1 MTKKIV
7 LAYANPD
14 EIGPELE
21 ILGKGDFEV
30 IATKGGLVTG
40 KQLTDPD
47 IWPQVKDASALLTGL
62 HVVSA
67 EMMDQMPNL
76 ELITRV
82 GTGYD
87 AIDYEAAA
95 ERGIW
100 VTNVPDYSIDEVS
113 THAIALSLALVRH
126 LFEHRQTGQE
136 GTWRYMGH
144 TPIKRLANLTFGVI
158 GLGRI
163 GKASARKASGLGMSV
178 IAYDPYIPQGDFDSV
193 GAVSVDFDTLMA
205 TADIISLHVLLNAET
220 RGMIDA
226 RALSLMKP
234 TAFLVN
240 TARGPVIDVPALVA
254 AVQSGKLAGAGIDVL
269 PVEPCPVDDPVLHEP
284 RIIVTPHLAASSVE
298 AVHDVRV
305 RGAEEAFRVLTG
317 HAPKYPVN
325 APPAPRNEAQPRVLA
340 NAPVA

>member
-14 EIGPELE
+14 EIGPEME
-21 ILGKGDFEV
+21 ILGAGDFEV

-47 IWPQVKDASALLTGL
+47 IWPQVWDASALLTGL

-76 ELITRV
+76 ELVTRV

-87 AIDYEAAA
+87 AIDFDAAE

-113 THAIALSLALVRH
+113 AHAIALSLALVRH

-144 TPIKRLANLTFGVI
+144 TPIKRLSNLTFGVV

-163 GKASARKASGLGMSV
+163 GKASARKATGLGMSV
-178 IAYDPYIPQGDFDSV
+178 MAYDPYIPQGEFE
-193 GAVSVDFDTLMA
+193 ANYTVSVDFDTLMS
-205 TADIISLHVLLNAET
+205 TADIISLHVPLNAET

-240 TARGPVIDVPALVA
+240 TARGPVVDVPALVE
-254 AVQSGKLAGAGIDVL
+254 AVRNEQIAGAGIDVL
-269 PVEPCPVDDPVLHEP
+269 PIEPCPVDDPVLHEP

-298 AVHDVRV
+298 AMHDVRV

-325 APPAPRNEAQPRVLA
+325 SPAIARNAA
-340 NAPVA
+340 D

>member
-7 LAYANPD
+7 LAYAKPD
-14 EIGPELE
+14 DIALE
-21 ILGKGDFEV
+21 MSVLEHSGFEV
-30 IATKGGLVTG
+30 IATNGGLVTG
-40 KQLTDPD
+40 KPLTDPEL
-47 IWPQVKDASALLTGL
+47 WPLVQDASALLTGL
-62 HVVSA
+62 HGVTD
-67 EMMDQMPNL
+67 EMMAQMPNL
-76 ELITRV
+76 ELVTRV
-82 GTGYD
+82 GTGFD
-87 AIDYEAAA
+87 AIDFAAA
-95 ERGIW
+95 ERRGIW

-126 LFEHRQTGQE
+126 LFEHRQTGQD

-144 TPIKRLANLTFGVI
+144 TPIMRLANLTYGVV

-163 GKASARKASGLGMSV
+163 GKASARKAAGLGMSV

-205 TADIISLHVLLNAET
+205 TADIVSLHVLLNAET

-226 RALSLMKP
+226 RALALMKP

-254 AVQSGKLAGAGIDVL
+254 AVRAEQIAGAGIDVL

-298 AVHDVRV
+298 AVRDVRI
-305 RGAEEAFRVLTG
+305 RGAEEAFRVLSG

-325 APPAPRNEAQPRVLA
+325 NPAIVRNAA
-340 NAPVA
+340 D

>member
-21 ILGKGDFEV
+21 ILGSGDFEV
-30 IATKGGLVTG
+30 VASKGGLVTG

-47 IWPQVKDASALLTGL
+47 IWPMVQDASALLTGL
-62 HVVSA
+62 HTVSV

-76 ELITRV
+76 ELVTRV

-87 AIDYEAAA
+87 AIDFDAAA

-126 LFEHRQTGQE
+126 LFEHRQTGQA

-144 TPIKRLANLTFGVI
+144 TPIMRLANLTYGVV

-163 GKASARKASGLGMSV
+163 GKASARKAAGLGMSV
-178 IAYDPYIPQGDFDSV
+178 MAYDPYIPQGDFDSV
-193 GAVSVDFDTLMA
+193 GAVPVDFETLMS
-205 TADIISLHVLLNAET
+205 TADIVSLHVPLNAET

-240 TARGPVIDVPALVA
+240 TARGPVVDVPALVA
-254 AVQSGKLAGAGIDVL
+254 AVQAEQIAGAGIDVL
-269 PVEPCPVDDPVLHEP
+269 PIEPCPIDDPILHEP

-325 APPAPRNEAQPRVLA
+325 SPAEPRNATRQEKGSAQPA
-340 NAPVA
+340 